1 VAIGRLNLRLQRL
14 VDILYA
20 KAIKEWEYA
29 VGLMEI
35 VMH

>member
-1 VAIGRLNLRLQRL
+1 MSVAIDVRLQGL
-14 VDILYA
+14 VDILYT